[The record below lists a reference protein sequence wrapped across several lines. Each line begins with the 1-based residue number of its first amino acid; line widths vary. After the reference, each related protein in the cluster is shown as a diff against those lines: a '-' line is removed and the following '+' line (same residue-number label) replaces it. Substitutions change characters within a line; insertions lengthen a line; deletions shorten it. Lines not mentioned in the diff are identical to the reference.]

1 MDLEEKSIQF
11 SSDGSHKEKLT
22 LSLFCSIQFGSMQIL
37 SAIIEGQFWGTSK
50 VGKGASPMAQ
60 WVKNPP
66 AMQETQKMRFNPW
79 VERSPGGGNG
89 NSLQYPCL
97 KKSL

>member
-37 SAIIEGQFWGTSK
+37 SAIIEGQFRGTSK

-66 AMQETQKMRFNPW
+66 AMQETQEMQAQ
-79 VERSPGGGNG
+79 
-89 NSLQYPCL
+89 SLSWEDP
-97 KKSL
+97 

>member
-11 SSDGSHKEKLT
+11 SSYDSHKEKLT
-22 LSLFCSIQFGSMQIL
+22 LSLFCSIQFGPMQML

-50 VGKGASPMAQ
+50 VGKGASPTAQ
-60 WVKNPP
+60 WVNNPP
-66 AMQETQKMRFNPW
+66 AMQETQEMQFNPW

-97 KKSL
+97 KKPL

>member
-1 MDLEEKSIQF
+1 MDLEEKPIQF

-37 SAIIEGQFWGTSK
+37 SAIIEGRFRGTSK

-66 AMQETQKMRFNPW
+66 AMQETREMQ
-79 VERSPGGGNG
+79 VRSLG
-89 NSLQYPCL
+89 
-97 KKSL
+97 